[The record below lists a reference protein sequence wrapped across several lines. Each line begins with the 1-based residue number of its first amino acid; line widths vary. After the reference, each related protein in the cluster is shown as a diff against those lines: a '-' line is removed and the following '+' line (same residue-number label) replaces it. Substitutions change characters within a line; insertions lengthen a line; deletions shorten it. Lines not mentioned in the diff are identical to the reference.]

1 MVAICPSSI
10 QRGIK
15 KFIQS
20 IKCYFFRCVFVLP
33 FKIDMRLVSSICCS
47 LVYYRVF
54 KLLLLNIIQFNTRKV
69 FKCFLAVCYIYCT
82 LCFQSCREL
91 VGQLVICY
99 FFAILCHF
107 NSSPFVTNY
116 RGNKRTRQIVQK
128 GIYKTFKL
136 PHRIRCRTTERKKC
150 TFLSAENM
158 GPKK

>member
-47 LVYYRVF
+47 LLYYRVF

-99 FFAILCHF
+99 FFLLYSAILIVHHLLLIIVAINELGKLYKREFIKHSNCH
-107 NSSPFVTNY
+107 
-116 RGNKRTRQIVQK
+116 
-128 GIYKTFKL
+128 
-136 PHRIRCRTTERKKC
+136 TE
-150 TFLSAENM
+150 
-158 GPKK
+158 

>member
-47 LVYYRVF
+47 LLYYRVF

-69 FKCFLAVCYIYCT
+69 FKCLLAVIYIVLYA
-82 LCFQSCREL
+82 FSP
-91 VGQLVICY
+91 VGSWLASWLYVIFLLY
-99 FFAILCHF
+99 SAILIVHHLLLIIVAINELGKQYKREFIKHSNCH
-107 NSSPFVTNY
+107 
-116 RGNKRTRQIVQK
+116 
-128 GIYKTFKL
+128 
-136 PHRIRCRTTERKKC
+136 TE
-150 TFLSAENM
+150 
-158 GPKK
+158 